1 MDTKDNDDVD
11 ASTWGEWAMI
21 GYNNTKRR
29 AVVSYSRRFEALDLD
44 KRLHLMQAWIDKLC
58 SEYDRMVDQP
68 GESGNDD
75 DET

>member
-21 GYNNTKRR
+21 GYNSTKRR

-68 GESGNDD
+68 GESSDDD